1 MLDFLQD
8 EERKVEYI
16 ELIYDLI
23 FVHTLSRCGSLLNLE
38 NGAPDVSA
46 YVAFLLFSIGC
57 LEIWYL
63 SVLFINRFPQFPKQ
77 RNLCIFINMY
87 LLYYLAGGIRDDW
100 PNYYAQIHV
109 AAAAIL
115 LHLAFQYWYALRK
128 ASGYKHYREY
138 MEKEPYLL
146 VVEAA
151 IVLASIP
158 VFARTGLV
166 LSPLAIVVSI
176 GAGVGGQKDKKL
188 HVDFP
193 HLAERVMLYVV
204 FSFGEMI
211 VELSGFF
218 DEGITPEGISHSLLA
233 FAFASGLFLNYGYVY
248 DHIIDRDRKSLSDSY
263 YLFIHMFLI
272 ISLNYLTQVM
282 EMLRNTTVKEDFKIM
297 SLSAWVLAYVL
308 FLSLLERYAK
318 ERAGRRYY
326 LRLVQ
331 FTAGYIFLLIAT
343 RWYPVMNFAMSVGYV
358 YCVNLSLRLFRERKL
373 AAKET

>member
-1 MLDFLQD
+1 MLDFME

-38 NGAPDVSA
+38 EGAPGVSS
-46 YVAFLLFSIGC
+46 YVCFLLFSIGC

-63 SVLFINRFPQFPKQ
+63 SVLIINRFPQFPKQ

-87 LLYYLAGGIRDDW
+87 LLYYLAAGICDDW
-100 PNYYAQIHV
+100 RDYYAQIHV

-115 LHLAFQYWYALRK
+115 LHLAVQYWYALRK

-146 VVEAA
+146 VLEAA
-151 IVLASIP
+151 IVLLSIP
-158 VFARTGLV
+158 VFTRTGLV

-218 DEGITPEGISHSLLA
+218 NEGITPEGICHSLLA

-248 DHIIDRDRKSLSDSY
+248 DHIIDRDRKALGDSY

-282 EMLRNTTVKEDFKIM
+282 EMLRNPTVSGDFKTM

-326 LRLVQ
+326 LRLIQ
-331 FTAGYIFLLIAT
+331 FTAGYIFFLIAT
-343 RWYPVMNFAMSVGYV
+343 RWYPVMNFAMSVAYV
-358 YCVNLSLRLFRERKL
+358 YCVHLSLRLFRKRKL
-373 AAKET
+373 ETNAT

>member
-1 MLDFLQD
+1 MLNVLE

-23 FVHTLSRCGSLLNLE
+23 FVHTISRCGALLNLE
-38 NGAPDVSA
+38 EGAPGASV
-46 YVAFLLFSIGC
+46 YLTFLLFSVSV

-63 SVLFINRFPQFPKQ
+63 SVLFINRFPQFAKQ

-87 LLYYLAGGIRDDW
+87 LLYYLAAGIRDDW
-100 PNYYAQIHV
+100 RDYYAQIHV
-109 AAAAIL
+109 AWAAIL
-115 LHLAFQYWYALRK
+115 LHLAVQYVIALRK
-128 ASGYKHYREY
+128 ESENKKYREY
-138 MEKEPYLL
+138 MSKEPYLL
-146 VVEAA
+146 VIEAG

-158 VFARTGLV
+158 VFYKTGLP
-166 LSPLAIVVSI
+166 LSPLCLLVSI
-176 GAGVGGQKDKKL
+176 GSGVGGQKDKKL

-218 DEGITPEGISHSLLA
+218 DEGITPLGICHSVLA

-248 DHIIDRDRKSLSDSY
+248 DHIINRDQKSLGDSY
-263 YLFIHMFLI
+263 YLFLHMFLI

-282 EMLRNTTVKEDFKIM
+282 EMLRNPTVSGDFKTF
-297 SLSAWVLAYVL
+297 SLSLWVIIYVL

-318 ERAGRRYY
+318 ERACRNYY
-326 LRLVQ
+326 LRLIQISCAYV
-331 FTAGYIFLLIAT
+331 FFLIAT
-343 RWYPVMNFAMSVGYV
+343 RRYPVMNFSMSVAYV
-358 YCVNLSLRLFRERKL
+358 YCVHLSLRLFRLRKL
-373 AAKET
+373 DEKST

>member
-1 MLDFLQD
+1 MLDFME

-46 YVAFLLFSIGC
+46 YTAFLLFSIGC

-109 AAAAIL
+109 AAAVIL
-115 LHLAFQYWYALRK
+115 LHLAFQYWFALRK
-128 ASGYKHYREY
+128 ASGYKTYKEY

-158 VFARTGLV
+158 VFARTGIV

-218 DEGITPEGISHSLLA
+218 DEGITLEGISHSLLA

-248 DHIIDRDRKSLSDSY
+248 DHIIDRDRKSLGDSY

-282 EMLRNTTVKEDFKIM
+282 EMLRNPTADSDFKIM

-318 ERAGRRYY
+318 ERAGQRYY
-326 LRLVQ
+326 LRLIQ